1 MRNKSDLP
9 RQKLSLC
16 RVLALTA
23 TLVLSGSYTPA
34 WSMNLLQAYE
44 AALIEDAQIR
54 STRAATEARRERLPQ
69 AKSQLMPSLSASVS
83 RNTNTL
89 ERVAPNSFGNSV
101 TTSTQY
107 GSSNETLTL
116 RQPIF
121 RMLQMADYQQAQAQV
136 NDAEALLEKELQN
149 VSVRVSSAYF
159 ESLLASE
166 QLELVL
172 IQKAAT
178 TTQLDA
184 ARKRL
189 LAGAGTRTDIDE
201 ALAALDLRAS
211 QELEA
216 RQNIDFAFRQ
226 LQALINRPITTL
238 APLDIEKMQLLHPD
252 PSRVEDWIERAEQD
266 SPEIQSFKAQVMAA
280 SYEVKKAKAG
290 HLPTLDA
297 IAQWSRQD
305 SDTVYSVN
313 NRTTN
318 TSVGLQ
324 LNIPIFAGGLVNSQ
338 VRQALAEQERAE
350 QALEALRRDLGLR
363 LHREFRGVSE
373 GVLRIKALEQAV
385 VSLEQVVISNRRS
398 FQAGSR
404 TVMDILNAE
413 QQKASAQRD
422 LSQARFVYLMS
433 RIRLQALAGGPKT
446 EVINQINEWLA
457 P

>member
-1 MRNKSDLP
+1 
-9 RQKLSLC
+9 
-16 RVLALTA
+16 
-23 TLVLSGSYTPA
+23 
-34 WSMNLLQAYE
+34 
-44 AALIEDAQIR
+44 
-54 STRAATEARRERLPQ
+54 
-69 AKSQLMPSLSASVS
+69 
-83 RNTNTL
+83 
-89 ERVAPNSFGNSV
+89 
-101 TTSTQY
+101 
-107 GSSNETLTL
+107 
-116 RQPIF
+116 
-121 RMLQMADYQQAQAQV
+121 
-136 NDAEALLEKELQN
+136 
-149 VSVRVSSAYF
+149 
-159 ESLLASE
+159 
-166 QLELVL
+166 
-172 IQKAAT
+172 
-178 TTQLDA
+178 
-184 ARKRL
+184 
-189 LAGAGTRTDIDE
+189 
-201 ALAALDLRAS
+201 
-211 QELEA
+211 
-216 RQNIDFAFRQ
+216 
-226 LQALINRPITTL
+226 
-238 APLDIEKMQLLHPD
+238 MQLLRPD
-252 PSRVEDWIERAEQD
+252 PSRVEDWIDRAEQY

-373 GVLRIKALEQAV
+373 GVLRVKALEQAV

-398 FQAGSR
+398 LQAGSR

-413 QQKASAQRD
+413 QRKASAQRD